1 MLSKPIKWLT
11 EDKDVKSSTFS
22 GFVVGNDDP
31 LKLGRVQVRIV
42 EMYGTSS
49 EIPDE
54 DLPWLNIIPSSFIGN
69 TSTTST
75 FGVPEI
81 GTKVLV
87 DYPTSNPYFGFY
99 RGGYN
104 SLDVRND
111 FFDDDYPNSY
121 GFKDSQDNYFRI
133 NKTKNI
139 MELHHNSGSRFKI
152 YQDRSMDIYH
162 FSGTIATINPNGSVT
177 FSVVDDV
184 YGEIQGNCNLNIGGN
199 TNVTCPQVTFNSSS
213 FVINSPSVSI
223 VGDITHDG
231 SGVSSGDWVAGGIS
245 QTGHVHIEQGD
256 GSPTSPPQ

>member
-11 EDKDVKSSTFS
+11 EDKDVKASTFS

-31 LKLGRVQVRIV
+31 LRLGRVQVRIV

-69 TSTTST
+69 TPTTST

-121 GFKDSQDNYFRI
+121 GFKDSQNNYFRI

-139 MELHHNSGSRFKI
+139 MELHHNSGNRFKI
-152 YQDRSMDIYH
+152 YEDKSMDIYH
-162 FSGTIATINPNGSVT
+162 YSGTIATINTNGSVN
-177 FSVVDDV
+177 FSSVNDV
-184 YGEIQGNCNLNIGGN
+184 TASIQGTLNLN
-199 TNVTCPQVTFNSSS
+199 VTDVLNINCPT
-213 FVINSPSVSI
+213 INI
-223 VGDITHDG
+223 VGDINHTG
-231 SGVSSGDWVAGGIS
+231 TGITSVDWIAGGIS
-245 QTGHVHIEQGD
+245 QVGHVHPYYWTDPG
-256 GSPTSPPQ
+256 GSDNTSPPI